1 MKFFLA
7 IFLLLSSLHAL
18 NVEISSSEVANGKT
32 VLFVFEK
39 EKDVKYKSLLYN
51 DKYYTISQHPLSKSK
66 MYALVPISYYEKPSD
81 KKVKLFYEEKEKERE
96 KTYFLRVRDAQYTK
110 ENIKVSNSKVHL
122 SAKDK
127 KRASKEYAEAM
138 KVYNTVSPKSY
149 ISSEFIA
156 PLQSKI
162 TSSFGKARVY
172 NGTLKGYHS
181 GTDYRAKVGER
192 VKTANDGVVVLV
204 KNRFYSGGSIVV
216 DHGQGIYTCYFHLS
230 RFHVK
235 EGERVKK
242 GQVIG
247 LSGKSGRVTGP
258 HLHFA
263 ARVNGVQ
270 VDPLQLMALM
280 NENILNKDDR

>member
-1 MKFFLA
+1 MKFLLA
-7 IFLLLSSLHAL
+7 ILFFVFSLHAFH
-18 NVEISSSEVANGKT
+18 VEISSSEVANGKT

>member
-1 MKFFLA
+1 MKFLLA
-7 IFLLLSSLHAL
+7 IFFFFLSLHAFH
-18 NVEISSSEVANGKT
+18 VEISSSEVANGKT

-39 EKDVKYKSLLYN
+39 EKGVQYKSLLYN
-51 DKYYTISQHPLSKSK
+51 DKYYTILQHPLSKSR
-66 MYALVPISYYEKPSD
+66 MYALLPISYYEKPSD
-81 KKVKLFYEEKEKERE
+81 KKVKLLYEEKEKERE
-96 KTYFLRVRDAQYTK
+96 KTYFLRVKDAQYKK

-127 KRASKEYAEAM
+127 KRASKEYSEAM

-162 TSSFGKARVY
+162 TSSFGKARMY
-172 NGTLKGYHS
+172 NDTLKGYHS

-192 VKTANDGVVVLV
+192 VITANDGVVVLV
-204 KNRFYSGGSIVV
+204 KKRFYSGGSIVV

-230 RFHVK
+230 RFKVK

-280 NENILNKDDR
+280 NENILNKDYR

>member
-1 MKFFLA
+1 MKFLFFVFSFLA
-7 IFLLLSSLHAL
+7 SLNAF

-32 VLFVFEK
+32 VLFVLEK
-39 EKDVKYKSLLYN
+39 EDGVKYKSLLYK
-51 DKYYTISQHPLSKSK
+51 DKHYKVLQHPLNQSK
-66 MYALVPISYYEKPSD
+66 MYVLLPISYYEKPSD
-81 KKVKLFYEEKEKERE
+81 KKVKLLYQEKKKEKE
-96 KTYFLRVRDAQYTK
+96 KTYFLRVKDGKYKK
-110 ENIKVSNSKVHL
+110 ESIKVSSSKVHL
-122 SAKDK
+122 NAKDK
-127 KRASKEYAEAM
+127 KRASKEYSEAM
-138 KVYNTVSPKSY
+138 KVYNSVSPKSY
-149 ISSEFIA
+149 INSEFIA
-156 PLQSKI
+156 PMTSKI

-172 NGTLKGYHS
+172 NNTLKGYHS

-192 VKTANDGVVVLV
+192 VKTVNDGVVALV
-204 KNRFYSGGSIVV
+204 KDRFYSGGSVVV

-230 RFHVK
+230 EFKVK
-235 EGERVKK
+235 KGERVKK

-280 NENILNKDDR
+280 NENILNKDTK

>member
-39 EKDVKYKSLLYN
+39 EKDVKYKNLLYN

-127 KRASKEYAEAM
+127 KRASKEYTEAM

>member
-1 MKFFLA
+1 MKFLLA
-7 IFLLLSSLHAL
+7 IFFFFLSLHAL

-39 EKDVKYKSLLYN
+39 EKDVQYKSLLYN
-51 DKYYTISQHPLSKSK
+51 DKYYTILQHPLSKSK

-81 KKVKLFYEEKEKERE
+81 KKVKLFYEEKEKEKE
-96 KTYFLRVRDAQYTK
+96 KTYFLRVKDAQYTK

-204 KNRFYSGGSIVV
+204 KKRFYSGGSIVV

-230 RFHVK
+230 RFKVQ

>member
-127 KRASKEYAEAM
+127 KRASKEYTEAM

-204 KNRFYSGGSIVV
+204 KNRFYSGGSIIV

>member
-127 KRASKEYAEAM
+127 KRASKEYTEAM